1 MNDLPDNSRARRETN
16 ISPPGLP
23 GSSGA
28 PPHPLD
34 GEWYVHING
43 ETYGPYSGHDLGDYI
58 KEGRINGATQVLA
71 VGTENW
77 VRASED
83 RRLASLFS
91 PARPQ
96 QTQLPPP
103 VTAAAGATVVQV
115 TNQIAAQPMM
125 FMDDGSPFGPKS
137 PGVALLLSFLW
148 CGAGQ
153 IYCGRVGKG
162 ILMFVGAVALWFIL
176 LGWIIQIWSMIDAYQ
191 TAKQMNL
198 KYLRRIQAGQPV

>member
-1 MNDLPDNSRARRETN
+1 MDNLPTDRSGRSNLS
-16 ISPPGLP
+16 IDPPP
-23 GSSGA
+23 QDRKQI

-34 GEWYVHING
+34 GEWYIRLEG
-43 ETYGPYSGHDLGDYI
+43 ETYGPYSGHRLGEFL
-58 KEGRINGATQVLA
+58 KEGRIDGATQVLP
-71 VGTENW
+71 VGSEDW
-77 VRASED
+77 VHASED
-83 RRLASLFS
+83 RRLASLFR
-91 PARPQ
+91 PARQ
-96 QTQLPPP
+96 QSQLPAP

-115 TNQIAAQPMM
+115 TNQITPHPMM
-125 FMDDGSPFGPKS
+125 FMDDGMPFGPKS

-176 LGWIIQIWSMIDAYQ
+176 LGWIIQIWSMVDAYK

-198 KYLRRIQAGQPV
+198 RYMRRLQLGQVV